1 MAITAQYV
9 SEDNVLET
17 SLLALV
23 EVFGA
28 HEGEN
33 LAPYILKVV
42 EEWDLLQIWVILLW
56 TMHLTM
62 IL

>member
-1 MAITAQYV
+1 
-9 SEDNVLET
+9 VLET

-28 HEGEN
+28 HEGET

-42 EEWDLLQIWVILLW
+42 EEWGFASNLGYFVMDNASNND
-56 TMHLTM
+56 TMMRYLS
-62 IL
+62 LGK